1 MILEGIREGFAL
13 LFSFDPEVW
22 GPIRVSV
29 TVALAS
35 TAIASLLAIPFGL
48 LVGLGRF
55 RGRRVVMGLL
65 NTLMALPTVLVGL
78 IVYAFITRRGPLG
91 EFEILYTQTAM
102 VIGQVILAFPIIAG
116 FCAAAVER
124 ADPRIQLTVLGLGA
138 GRFRAALVVA
148 SESRAA
154 LATAVAA
161 GFGRVFAEVGISMML
176 GGNIRGETRNITTGI
191 AFETG
196 KGEFALG
203 VALGVVLL
211 VVALAVNLTAG
222 LWHYRGRGES

>member
-1 MILEGIREGFAL
+1 MIWEGIQAGFGL
-13 LFSFDPEVW
+13 LLSFDPEVW

-29 TVALAS
+29 TVALIS
-35 TAIASLLAIPFGL
+35 TGIASILALPFGL
-48 LVGLGRF
+48 FVGLGRF
-55 RGRRVVMGLL
+55 RGRRVVMSLL

-78 IVYAFITRRGPLG
+78 ILYAFITRRGPLG
-91 EFEILYTQTAM
+91 SLELLYTQTAM
-102 VIGQVILAFPIIAG
+102 VVGQVILAFPIIAG

-124 ADPRIQLTVLGLGA
+124 ADPRVRQTMLGLGA
-138 GRFRAALVVA
+138 GRLRAAWVVA
-148 SESRAA
+148 VENRSA

-161 GFGRVFAEVGISMML
+161 GFGRVFAEVGISMVL
-176 GGNIRGETRNITTGI
+176 GGNIHGYTRNITTGI

-211 VVALAVNLTAG
+211 VVALAVNLLVG
-222 LWHYRGRGES
+222 VWQYRGRAGA